1 MLRLL
6 TGYLKPESRQI
17 RGVSRRPAVVFQED
31 RLLLHLSAEEN
42 LAVVSPDI
50 KANREVLKTMGVEAS
65 QLAAQLSGGE
75 RRRVALARALVFTSS
90 LFILDEPYRSLDPAL
105 ARYIESIV
113 RERTAGSTVI
123 EVSHR
128 PKRDVLTGTVQVGRL
143 AFQILPPDSHT

>member
-1 MLRLL
+1 M
-6 TGYLKPESRQI
+6 
-17 RGVSRRPAVVFQED
+17 
-31 RLLLHLSAEEN
+31 
-42 LAVVSPDI
+42 
-50 KANREVLKTMGVEAS
+50 
-65 QLAAQLSGGE
+65 SGGE